1 MSDESES
8 NAKLKE
14 KDVPYNYSEKGEI
27 SQRMDNC
34 LADFVMR
41 NSAAVGLGVLFNFL
55 LYRKPF
61 RGWPISLAL
70 GLASGYSI
78 SKCQNSLRSI
88 QTSPRYVETPTAEE
102 IEIP

>member
-1 MSDESES
+1 MSIDSE
-8 NAKLKE
+8 LKE
-14 KDVPYNYSEKGEI
+14 KILPHSYSEKGEV
-27 SQRMDNC
+27 SQRIDNC
-34 LADFVMR
+34 IADLIMR
-41 NSAAVGLGVLFNFL
+41 NTAAVGLGVLFNFL

-78 SKCQNSLRSI
+78 SKCQNSLKSAYS
-88 QTSPRYVETPTAEE
+88 TPRYIETPTAEE